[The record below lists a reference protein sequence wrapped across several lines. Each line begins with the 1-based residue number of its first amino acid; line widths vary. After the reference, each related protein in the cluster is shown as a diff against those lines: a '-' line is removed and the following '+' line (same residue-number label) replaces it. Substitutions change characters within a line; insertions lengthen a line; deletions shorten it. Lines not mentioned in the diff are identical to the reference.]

1 MKFKSTIN
9 VFSELLNL
17 VTPIVPQKSTIL
29 VLQYLHFE
37 LTGNEL
43 KVMATNDE
51 ISILTKIQVEG
62 EQDGAI
68 LFPAKKLNEIIKL
81 LGKDTEISVSADLEI
96 FEITL
101 KYNKGKFKFKGID
114 PSEYVDIGNLFDK
127 PMIDISNLSQEL
139 ANGEIVAKLNNGM
152 IQQVCER
159 TLFAVST
166 EEYKL
171 SMTGVLFQFRNNQ
184 LTTAATDGYRL
195 NRYTITLNEA
205 IFPEL
210 FDVIIPAHSLE
221 FLKKVNSEMVM
232 SVIREDESPK
242 YLRFEFQN
250 TIFTTRIISEKYPPY
265 ETIIPLEYLYKIY
278 APLNELINTIKR
290 VSLSANDI
298 SKLVILQFKDN
309 VLTASSQDEETGES
323 AEESLP
329 CEMSFD
335 NFEIGVNYNY
345 FLQSLQHLYYEGDQ
359 EDIVEIRFNDPL
371 KAFVIC
377 PKDQYDIFL
386 MLNMPVRYK

>member
-37 LTGNEL
+37 LVGNEL

-51 ISILTKIQVEG
+51 ISILTKIEVEG

-68 LFPAKKLNEIIKL
+68 LFPAKKLSEIIKL
-81 LGKDTEISVSADLEI
+81 LGKDTEIVISADLEI
-96 FEITL
+96 YEITL

-114 PSEYVDIGNLFDK
+114 PLEYVDVGNLFDK
-127 PMIDISNLSQEL
+127 PMIDVSNLSQEI
-139 ANGEIVAKLNNGM
+139 AKGELVAKLHSGM
-152 IQQVCER
+152 IQNICER

-171 SMTGVLFQFRNNQ
+171 SMTGVLFQFRSNQ
-184 LTTAATDGYRL
+184 LITAATDGYRL
-195 NRYTITLNEA
+195 NKYTITLDETT
-205 IFPEL
+205 FPEL

-221 FLKKVNSEMVM
+221 FLKKINSEMVM

-265 ETIIPLEYLYKIY
+265 ETIIPLEYQYKVF
-278 APLNELINTIKR
+278 APLNEMVNTIKR

-309 VLTASSQDEETGES
+309 IITATSQDEESGES

-335 NFEIGVNYNY
+335 SFEIGVNYNY
-345 FLQSLQHLYYEGDQ
+345 FLQSLQHLYYEGAQ
-359 EDIVEIRFNDPL
+359 EDVVEIRFNDPL

-377 PKDQYDIFL
+377 PKDQYDTFL